1 MTEDYGTARW
11 VAREDVH
18 ARQVLHTAKLVV
30 MFSLPVAAGF
40 VVGAMQNNDK
50 GGWSETAAILM
61 LIAALFTMRV
71 ILTRMADLK
80 LEDVTDKSPEVVQEA
95 FKEQAQADKKVARSA
110 HRWMVCQVLLS
121 LASSFAAAMAL
132 LLG

>member
-1 MTEDYGTARW
+1 MTSLSPIAVDTHDVTEDYGTAR
-11 VAREDVH
+11 
-18 ARQVLHTAKLVV
+18 LHTAKLVV

-40 VVGAMQNNDK
+40 VAGTMQNNDK
-50 GGWSETAAILM
+50 
-61 LIAALFTMRV
+61 
-71 ILTRMADLK
+71 
-80 LEDVTDKSPEVVQEA
+80 SPEG
-95 FKEQAQADKKVARSA
+95 ARSA